1 MLVPS
6 PVFAYPVDGTQ
17 QRRGM
22 PRPPARVTR
31 VSLYSFPPLSL
42 RAIGTI
48 RQSEGPVEHDREAH
62 RVGIRTA
69 PQILSGG
76 SRNMGNV
83 AICPSALQRLHFKST
98 GNAAYP
104 LTRKCQM
111 RIPAKPRRHGCRRGF
126 AMPEC

>member
-1 MLVPS
+1 MLVFS
-6 PVFAYPVDGTQ
+6 PVFAHPVDGTQ
-17 QRRGM
+17 QRLGM
-22 PRPPARVTR
+22 PRPPARVR
-31 VSLYSFPPLSL
+31 SVILYSFPPLSL
-42 RAIGTI
+42 RVIGTI
-48 RQSEGPVEHDREAH
+48 RQSERPVGHDRDAH
-62 RVGIRTA
+62 RVDIWTA
-69 PQILSGG
+69 LQILSGG